1 MSYEDRA
8 FPTRVTFD
16 LKSSRDHTVL
26 DVQTPD
32 RPGLLHRIALILADA
47 GLRVIFARI
56 TTEKGAALD
65 TFYLTDDHGRKVEDG
80 VWLDALSRRLSKALG

>member
-1 MSYEDRA
+1 
-8 FPTRVTFD
+8 
-16 LKSSRDHTVL
+16 L

-32 RPGLLHRIALILADA
+32 RPGLLHRIAAIIADA
-47 GLRVIFARI
+47 GLRVVFARI

-65 TFYLTDDHGRKVEDG
+65 TFYLTDDHGKKVEDG